1 MWQAIISGLT
11 LGCILALSVGP
22 VIFTIIKQSLVN
34 GHTGGFSFVAGVW
47 VSDIVLVIISNAF
60 SALVGELLEYR
71 SLIGYFGSAFLLIMG
86 IYYLF
91 FKKVTLKTDADGQM
105 VKFRKLDMVKI
116 FSSGFLI
123 NTLNP
128 SVFIFWL
135 GTATAF
141 ASKYTFNQ
149 RILIFSICIAF
160 NIAADIAKVLLA
172 GKLRNRLTLH
182 NITIINKVSGVI
194 LVAFGVAL
202 LYGAIF
208 LSDTTVLTNH

>member
-1 MWQAIISGLT
+1 MWHAIISGLT

-22 VIFTIIKQSLVN
+22 VIFTIIKQSLNN

-47 VSDIVLVIISNAF
+47 LSDIILVVISNVF
-60 SALVGELLEYR
+60 SALVTELLEYKNI
-71 SLIGYFGSAFLLIMG
+71 IGYIGSVFLVIIG

-91 FKKVTLKTDADGQM
+91 FKKVTLRTDAEG
-105 VKFRKLDMVKI
+105 KSLRFRKSDMIKI
-116 FSSGFLI
+116 FSSGFFL

-141 ASKYTFNQ
+141 AKYTFQQ
-149 RILIFSICIAF
+149 RMLVFLVCLAF
-160 NIAADIAKVLLA
+160 NIAADIGKVLLA

-182 NITIINKVSGVI
+182 NISIINKVSGII
-194 LVAFGVAL
+194 LAGFGIAL
-202 LYGAIF
+202 FYGTYF
-208 LSDTTVLTNH
+208 LADKIN

>member
-1 MWQAIISGLT
+1 MWQAILSGLT

-22 VIFTIIKQSLVN
+22 VIFTIIKQSLNN

-47 VSDIVLVIISNAF
+47 LSDILLVVISNVF
-60 SALVGELLEYR
+60 SALVTDLLEYKNV
-71 SLIGYFGSAFLLIMG
+71 IGYIGSVFLVIIG

-91 FKKVTLKTDADGQM
+91 FKKVTLRTDAEGNALPF
-105 VKFRKLDMVKI
+105 KKSDMIRI
-116 FSSGFLI
+116 FSSGFFL

-141 ASKYTFNQ
+141 AKYTLNQ
-149 RILIFSICIAF
+149 RMLVFLVCLSF
-160 NIAADIAKVLLA
+160 NIAADILKVMLA

-182 NITIINKVSGVI
+182 NISLINKVSGVI
-194 LVAFGVAL
+194 LAGFGIAL
-202 LYGAIF
+202 FYGTYF
-208 LSDTTVLTNH
+208 LSDKLNT

>member
-1 MWQAIISGLT
+1 MLEAIISGLT

-47 VSDIVLVIISNAF
+47 VSDIVLVVISNAF
-60 SALVGELLEYR
+60 SALVTGLMVYKHV
-71 SLIGYFGSAFLLIMG
+71 IGYLGSIFLVIMG

-91 FKKVTLKTDADGQM
+91 FKKVQLRMDTDGN
-105 VKFRKLDMVKI
+105 VVRFRKRDMLKI
-116 FSSGFLI
+116 FGSGFFI

-141 ASKYTFNQ
+141 AKYTMNERMTVFAV
-149 RILIFSICIAF
+149 CIAI
-160 NIAADIAKVLLA
+160 NIAADILKVLLA

-182 NITIINKVSGVI
+182 NISVINKVSGLI
-194 LVAFGVAL
+194 LAGFGLAL
-202 LYGAIF
+202 FYGTYF
-208 LSDTTVLTNH
+208 LSDKIQ

>member
-1 MWQAIISGLT
+1 MWQAIISGFT
-11 LGCILALSVGP
+11 LGFILALSVGP

-47 VSDIVLVIISNAF
+47 VSDIVLVVVSNAF
-60 SALVGELLEYR
+60 SALVSDLLQYKH
-71 SLIGYFGSAFLLIMG
+71 LIGFFGSGFLLLMG
-86 IYYLF
+86 IFHLF
-91 FKKVTLKTDADGQM
+91 FKKVTLRTDAEGQL
-105 VKFRKLDMVKI
+105 VRFRKRDMLKI

-141 ASKYTFNQ
+141 AAKYSFNQ
-149 RILIFSICIAF
+149 RILIFAICLAL

-182 NITIINKVSGVI
+182 NISIINKVSGVI
-194 LVAFGVAL
+194 LVAFGFAL
-202 LYGAIF
+202 LYGTIF
-208 LSDTTVLTNH
+208 LSDKAVLTNP

>member
-22 VIFTIIKQSLVN
+22 VIFTIIKQSLNN

-47 VSDIVLVIISNAF
+47 LSDIILVIISNAF
-60 SALVGELLEYR
+60 SALVTEMLEYK
-71 SLIGYFGSAFLLIMG
+71 SVIGYIGSVFLIIIG

-91 FKKVTLKTDADGQM
+91 FKKVTLRTDAEGNA
-105 VKFRKLDMVKI
+105 VRFRKSDMIRI
-116 FSSGFLI
+116 FSSGFFL

-141 ASKYTFNQ
+141 AKYTMNERMVVFLVCLLLNM
-149 RILIFSICIAF
+149 
-160 NIAADIAKVLLA
+160 AADILKVMLA

-182 NITIINKVSGVI
+182 NISIINKVSGVI
-194 LVAFGVAL
+194 LAGFGLAL
-202 LYGAIF
+202 FYGTYF
-208 LSDTTVLTNH
+208 LADKINT